1 MDEQEIRYT
10 AEQKVG
16 AVEAILFAM
25 AEPVMIS
32 TLCEAMNC
40 SEDEMH
46 DVLVQL
52 NKKYDQP
59 NSGLRLTVVNKA
71 VTLSTKSDYYPAL
84 TKVVKGQD
92 NPTLTDGAME
102 VLSIIAY
109 KQPITRSEI
118 EEIRNSNCLFQIN
131 KLLEFNLIKEL
142 GRKKATGRP
151 IMYGTTDQFL
161 KAFGIQD
168 LASLPK
174 INDASIKQFKQ
185 DAETSIM
192 SI

>member
-10 AEQKVG
+10 AEQKAG

-32 TLCEAMNC
+32 TLCEALNC
-40 SEDEMH
+40 SENELNDI
-46 DVLVQL
+46 LVQL
-52 NKKYDQP
+52 DQKYSKP
-59 NSGLRLTVVNKA
+59 NSGLKLTVVNKA

-109 KQPITRSEI
+109 KQPITRSEV

-161 KAFGIQD
+161 KAFGIPD

-174 INDASIKQFKQ
+174 INDDSLKQFKQ

-192 SI
+192 SV